1 MDFNATLGMQRSY
14 YVATANPFTPAP
26 SLNGKVQADVCIV
39 GGGFTGLSAA
49 LFLAE
54 RGFSVVLLEGGR
66 IGWGASGRNGGQMI
80 PGLRK
85 GAADL
90 VKMYG
95 EARAREI
102 FAVAIEARDL
112 VVDLIAKY
120 CISCDLKTTGHYHVA
135 VKESDL
141 VGMAAE
147 VSALREVMDYP
158 HCRMLS
164 PQDVKAESP
173 MAVAYGGVADA
184 MGGHMHPL
192 NYALGLADAARS
204 KGVRLYER
212 SPARSVDTSNGFVA
226 KTEVGEVHATYG
238 FLAGD
243 AFMGMLEPRIASHIM
258 PVASYIGVTPPLED
272 ARAIIATDKAISD
285 SRFALNYFRL
295 TADGRLLFGGGE
307 RYSPNPPADMAAF
320 AKAQIVKVFPQL
332 QNIPI
337 EYAWGG
343 LATVTMSRLPHM
355 GRLGSAYFAHG
366 FSGQGVIMTT
376 LAGKLLADAI
386 AGDARGWDIFAS
398 FNPPPFP
405 GGPMLRTPL
414 YIAGMLYYALR
425 DRL

>member
-26 SLNGKVQADVCIV
+26 SLNGRVQADVCVV

-85 GAADL
+85 GAAEL
-90 VKMYG
+90 VKIYG

-120 CISCDLKTTGHYHVA
+120 GISCDLKTAGHYHIA

-141 VGMAAE
+141 VWMAAE

-164 PQDVKAESP
+164 QQDVKAESP
-173 MAVAYGGVADA
+173 VSVAFGAIEDSQ
-184 MGGHMHPL
+184 GGHIHPL
-192 NYALGLADAARS
+192 NYALGLADAARL
-204 KGVRLYER
+204 KGVRIYER
-212 SPARSVDTSNGFVA
+212 SPVRAIDTSNGFTA
-226 KTEVGEVHATYG
+226 RTEVGEVSARYG

-243 AFMGMLEPRIASHIM
+243 AFLGMVEPRIASHIM
-258 PVASYIGVTPPLED
+258 PVASYIGVTPPLHD
-272 ARAIIATDKAISD
+272 PHAIIATDKAISD
-285 SRFALNYFRL
+285 SRFVLNYFRL

-307 RYSPNPPADMAAF
+307 RYTPDPPSDMAAF

-332 QNIPI
+332 KDTPI

-414 YIAGMLYYALR
+414 YVAGMLYYALR

>member
-102 FAVAIEARDL
+102 FSVAIEARDL
-112 VVDLIAKY
+112 VVDTIAKHN
-120 CISCDLKTTGHYHVA
+120 IACDLKTAGHYHVA

-164 PQDVKAESP
+164 QQEVKAESP
-173 MAVAYGGVADA
+173 MAVAYGGVADSK
-184 MGGHMHPL
+184 GGHMHPL

-212 SPARSVDTSNGFVA
+212 SPARSIDTSNGFVA

-243 AFMGMLEPRIASHIM
+243 AFMGVLEPRIASHIM

-272 ARAIIATDKAISD
+272 PRAIIATDKAISD
-285 SRFALNYFRL
+285 SRFVLNYFRL

-320 AKAQIVKVFPQL
+320 VKAQIVKVFPQL
-332 QNIPI
+332 QDIPI

-366 FSGQGVIMTT
+366 FSGQGVIVTT

-386 AGDARGWDIFAS
+386 AGDARGWDVFAS

-405 GGPMLRTPL
+405 GGPMLRAPL
-414 YIAGMLYYALR
+414 YVAGMLYYALR